1 MAMEQKLTV
10 MGVISTQLEH
20 CNELYVYLPMEEMNF
35 YLEKSWF

>member
-1 MAMEQKLTV
+1 MAMEQKPTV